1 MLIKYK
7 NGGFIMQFNNAQ
19 HIIYIVRSGD
29 TMNSIAQKFNI
40 PLNLLIS
47 SNPQILCNK
56 YITEGEALS
65 IVSIPHTTDAPKQ
78 IDLIDVIETN
88 AEDIIDDITKKDWV
102 KAEAKVKILKNSI
115 DELKPILRA
124 KLVASILINNVVNA
138 IATLEK
144 EVANKNVYE
153 AKVQANF
160 ITGNVSDL
168 LDYFKPAMP
177 TDLVRL
183 DFLGRELTFNAEKND
198 WRYANANL
206 ERADEIWENLKTK
219 LSSEFSKDIT
229 EFNQIL
235 DSLEQSIQKKDS
247 AQTIKNANDM
257 LDKVDALEEDFKKQ
271 SENKNLLQ
279 A

>member
-1 MLIKYK
+1 
-7 NGGFIMQFNNAQ
+7 MQFNNAQ